1 MKLYSIREVI
11 ENIDKMPESW
21 FYLPPTDWKLD
32 TKGAFSLDSWDFPP
46 DSTDYLPPQVA
57 NEGWKASLD
66 KASIE
71 DVISNLDMQIPQAT
85 TEDYFDAFKFYCEN
99 DAFIVI

>member
-11 ENIDKMPESW
+11 ENIDQMPESW
-21 FYLPPTDWKLD
+21 FYLPPTDWELD

-57 NEGWKASLD
+57 SEGWIASLD
-66 KASIE
+66 KALIE
-71 DVISNLDMQIPQAT
+71 DVISNLDQQMAGAKT
-85 TEDYFDAFKFYCEN
+85 DDYFRAFRFYYDN
-99 DAFIVI
+99 DAFLVI

>member
-1 MKLYSIREVI
+1 MKTYSIREVL
-11 ENIDKMPESW
+11 ENIGQMPETW
-21 FYLPPTDWKLD
+21 FYLPATTWTLD

-57 NEGWKASLD
+57 SEGWKASLD

-71 DVISNLDMQIPQAT
+71 DVISNLDQQLPSRTID
-85 TEDYFDAFKFYCEN
+85 EYFEAFKFYFEN
-99 DAFIVI
+99 DAFIVL